1 MISTPFVLG
10 SIYEMLQIY
19 VMIGVASRT
28 FLETIN
34 FPFEGDSPETRFVTE
49 PLPACRCHVIV
60 SPDAVKDKS
69 VSLKKIVGVNTRFV
83 VSQFGLY
90 EGV

>member
-60 SPDAVKDKS
+60 SPDAV
-69 VSLKKIVGVNTRFV
+69 NRFRADYV
-83 VSQFGLY
+83 VCL
-90 EGV
+90 EKRENNDE